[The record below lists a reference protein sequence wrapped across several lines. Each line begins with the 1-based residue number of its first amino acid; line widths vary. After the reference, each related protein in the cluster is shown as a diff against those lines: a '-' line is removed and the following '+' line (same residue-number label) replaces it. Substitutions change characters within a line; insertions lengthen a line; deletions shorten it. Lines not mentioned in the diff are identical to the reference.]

1 MPHLHAHIADQVSAW
16 KQAGFPCD
24 DYPVVADILEHQVVE
39 AEAGLPRQSRFLR
52 AAQIDALTTY
62 WFLRLVRGTPAILEL
77 YQAAYPTRSDLRKAL
92 GLTSEQLRDMIEN
105 VGIDGLFAKIRDD
118 AEFVARHKLES
129 LRETLVLDYPS
140 YILALTM
147 GAGKTALIGA
157 IIATEFA
164 MALEY
169 PEGPFVQN
177 ALVFAPGLTIMRS
190 LRQMASLP
198 FDRILPPRLFKH
210 FAATVKLI
218 FTRDGDPD
226 IPVIRGDS
234 FNIVVTNTEKIR
246 ITKETVRKGD
256 LKGIISEAKADEAR
270 GDLANRRL
278 QALASLPHLA
288 VFSDEAHHTYG
299 AGMEKSLKRV
309 RETINY
315 LHRSTNLIAVI
326 NTTGTP
332 YLKRQP
338 LLDVVF
344 WYGLSTGIRDGI
356 LKSVAGNIH
365 SYTFDNQSLDDFLAA
380 VLDDFI
386 TRYGTVTLPTGQPA
400 KLAVYFPQVADLKE
414 ARPLIETKL
423 MALGI
428 PTDCVLAMTNE
439 SSAAEKAAFER
450 LNEPDSR
457 HRVVLLV
464 NIGTEGWD
472 CPSLFATAL
481 ARELR
486 SSNNFVLQAAC
497 RCLRQV
503 PGNHHPASIYLTD
516 DNRRTLDKEL
526 QETYNETLTDLNLA
540 TNRGLNA
547 TIKLRKVNIPPLVVK
562 QTIRRVQR
570 ADTAPADLLLT
581 RPALAGG
588 GSLTRQSFDLHD
600 ASSRGEILTARTP
613 GVTTET
619 AAETLDPY
627 TTATKLAAVYRADF
641 WNIKNQLTNLYPD
654 GEIPENHL
662 SSLAEQVE
670 SATSAYEMIEE
681 EIEIALA
688 LVKPEGFD
696 RTIADDGTETYT
708 AEISYPVS
716 HERLRLSWERFRES
730 NTHGFGFHYD
740 PYNFDSQPEADFFT
754 TLLHQ
759 LNIAPEEV
767 EDLYFTGALTSSA
780 KSDFAIEYKDADGKW
795 RSYTPDFILRRKDG
809 RCLIIEIKDERHEAG
824 IADDLRRYD
833 VGQPPVTHEG
843 IKAVALKR
851 WTRLNPERLKYELVF
866 ASKSLR
872 PGATDEAVQFTT

>member
-1 MPHLHAHIADQVSAW
+1 MPHLHAHIADQVSSW

-24 DYPVVADILEHQVVE
+24 EFPVIADILEHQVIESE
-39 AEAGLPRQSRFLR
+39 ADLPRQSRYLR

-62 WFLRLVRGTPAILEL
+62 WFLRLVRRTPAILEL
-77 YQAAYPTRSDLRKAL
+77 YQAAYPTKSDLRKAL
-92 GLTSEQLRDMIEN
+92 GLTSELLRDVIED
-105 VGIDGLFAKIRDD
+105 VGIDGLFAKVRDD

-129 LRETLVLDYPS
+129 LRETLALDYPS

-226 IPVIRGDS
+226 IPV
-234 FNIVVTNTEKIR
+234 
-246 ITKETVRKGD
+246 
-256 LKGIISEAKADEAR
+256 
-270 GDLANRRL
+270 
-278 QALASLPHLA
+278 
-288 VFSDEAHHTYG
+288 
-299 AGMEKSLKRV
+299 
-309 RETINY
+309 
-315 LHRSTNLIAVI
+315 
-326 NTTGTP
+326 
-332 YLKRQP
+332 
-338 LLDVVF
+338 
-344 WYGLSTGIRDGI
+344 
-356 LKSVAGNIH
+356 
-365 SYTFDNQSLDDFLAA
+365 
-380 VLDDFI
+380 
-386 TRYGTVTLPTGQPA
+386 TLG
-400 KLAVYFPQVADLKE
+400 F
-414 ARPLIETKL
+414 
-423 MALGI
+423 

-450 LNEPDSR
+450 LNEPESR
-457 HRVVLLV
+457 HRVILLV

-570 ADTAPADLLLT
+570 ADTAPPDLHLT
-581 RPALAGG
+581 RPAHSGR

-600 ASSRGEILTARTP
+600 ASSRGEILTSRTP

-627 TTATKLAAVYRADF
+627 TTATKLAAVYRVDF
-641 WNIKNQLTNLYPD
+641 WTIKNQLTNLYPD

-662 SSLAEQVE
+662 SSLAAQVE
-670 SATSAYEMIEE
+670 AATSAYEMIEE
-681 EIEIALA
+681 QVEIALA

-696 RTIADDGTETYT
+696 KTIAADGTETYT

-716 HERLRLSWERFRES
+716 HERLLLSWERFRES
-730 NTHGFGFHYD
+730 NAHDFGFHYD

-767 EDLYFTGALTSSA
+767 EDIYFTGALTSSA

-809 RCLIIEIKDERHEAG
+809 RCLIIEIKDARHEAG
-824 IADDLRRYD
+824 IDEDLRRD
-833 VGQPPVTHEG
+833 KAGHPPVTHEG
-843 IKAVALKR
+843 IKAIALKR

-866 ASKSLR
+866 ASNSLR
-872 PGATDEAVQFTT
+872 PGATDEAVKFTT